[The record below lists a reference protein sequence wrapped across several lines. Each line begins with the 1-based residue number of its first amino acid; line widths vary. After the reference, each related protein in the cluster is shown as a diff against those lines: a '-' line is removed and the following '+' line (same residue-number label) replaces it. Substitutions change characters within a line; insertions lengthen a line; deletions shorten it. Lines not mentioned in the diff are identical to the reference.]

1 MIATRI
7 VYQEVIYE
15 HTCGSCGHVWEDSD
29 SETYGCPHCTPPSR
43 SEERRFAIQREEEDG
58 QANME
63 GNYIPSEHDQGGE
76 KNE

>member
-15 HTCGSCGHVWEDSD
+15 HTCGSCGHVWEDSN

-43 SEERRFAIQREEEDG
+43 SEERRFAIQREEE
-58 QANME
+58 
-63 GNYIPSEHDQGGE
+63 
-76 KNE
+76 